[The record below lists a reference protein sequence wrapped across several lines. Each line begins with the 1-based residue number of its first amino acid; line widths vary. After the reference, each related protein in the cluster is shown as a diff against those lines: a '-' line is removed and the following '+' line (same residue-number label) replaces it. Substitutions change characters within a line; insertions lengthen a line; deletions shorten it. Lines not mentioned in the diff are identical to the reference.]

1 MPTMMPPATKSKLEG
16 RLKRVAGQVQGV
28 QRMVEADRYCVDI
41 LLQISAARAALAKVS
56 KLLLES
62 HIRSCV
68 AGAFES
74 EDADDTEAKIAELIR
89 VFEKNCSC

>member
-1 MPTMMPPATKSKLEG
+1 MVPSATKTKLEG
-16 RLKRVAGQVQGV
+16 RLTRICGQVQGI

-74 EDADDTEAKIAELIR
+74 EDEDDTNAKIAELVR